1 MPLVTRQAESG
12 KITVSAT
19 EPSTPLEGDLWY
31 DTSNNILLGYDGS
44 TFVQIGLA
52 LDAAHTWSADQK
64 YTDNIETIFGSDGDS
79 SILYDGTNMVIDPK
93 LVGSGV
99 VMVKG
104 DIDFE
109 GGIKI
114 KSLISRVFDYF
125 ANSTLDNPFTKNE
138 VVGTN
143 TDDGV
148 VTGVG
153 NGRKVTT
160 GTTSGSALSLTGTN
174 YNFDMQEVLIYGIAQ
189 RSSATCDMWLGMCST
204 VDQSGDML
212 DYYDGTNNTYKE
224 FVIRQNSFGQLDIAT
239 DVLIDTAIT
248 PFKILSTGNVQSM
261 YLLVSGVWTLKA
273 TNSNTSYQ
281 PDPLGGAFFYVNNA
295 ATTNAVSAQFTR
307 LRIVSLN

>member
-1 MPLVTRQAESG
+1 
-12 KITVSAT
+12 
-19 EPSTPLEGDLWY
+19 
-31 DTSNNILLGYDGS
+31 
-44 TFVQIGLA
+44 
-52 LDAAHTWSADQK
+52 
-64 YTDNIETIFGSDGDS
+64 
-79 SILYDGTNMVIDPK
+79 
-93 LVGSGV
+93 
-99 VMVKG
+99 MVKG